1 MSLALILAASLA
13 MAAPPADGGSAGE
26 PLPPGAPTDS
36 YELAAWCYGALDEY
50 LTIYQKVIPDLKAID
65 REFGTDVK
73 ETAPYHAD
81 MAAAKVELKVIGD
94 SVTEAEKASP
104 TPIVD
109 RGAAAINDGR
119 HIWSVAEAKPRR
131 ELARAWMMWALPD
144 ACDGNAR
151 ALAQRSLLMGATLRY
166 NQGGDA
172 GQAAAPPQPAPAPAP
187 DAAHDAAPAP
197 DGAPAS
203 EAAAPPPDAPAKP
216 ADQPA
221 APPASGDIDQ
231 VLSKPAADAPA
242 GDNPAG
248 YPSAKPN

>member
-1 MSLALILAASLA
+1 MTLALVLAASLV
-13 MAAPPADGGSAGE
+13 MAAPPPDQGAGE

-50 LTIYQKVIPDLKAID
+50 LVIYQKVIPDLKAID

-73 ETAPYHAD
+73 EAQPYHTD
-81 MAAAKVELKVIGD
+81 MAAARVELKLIGE
-94 SVTEAEKASP
+94 SVTGAEKASP
-104 TPIVD
+104 TAIAD
-109 RGAAAINDGR
+109 RGVASMNDGR

-151 ALAQRSLLMGATLRY
+151 DLSKRSLLMGATLRY

-172 GQAAAPPQPAPAPAP
+172 PQGPQAPAPPQPAPDTAPPPAP
-187 DAAHDAAPAP
+187 DAAAQPPA
-197 DGAPAS
+197 DGS
-203 EAAAPPPDAPAKP
+203 AKP
-216 ADQPA
+216 AG
-221 APPASGDIDQ
+221 SGDIDQ
-231 VLSKPAADAPA
+231 VLSKPSSDAPA

-248 YPSAKPN
+248 YPAAKPN